1 MKNGLEINQTKQTI
15 ERSESASTSKLE
27 TESSSPRNTQ
37 FKESDSEFNTSY
49 VIESQKRSPT
59 VYILCGVIGTLLLGL
74 GVFGGMKLIKNKD
87 SNNNFTT
94 PAVESV
100 SSTITSSTNNIPVTT
115 ITTGAA
121 TTVAQQTETT
131 ATAAVITTAMQ
142 KVLKEYPASDI
153 SNYPQYISAIKDGI
167 DQNKFDAKSSGYAL
181 YDLNGDNTPE
191 MIINT
196 ALYGVYSINGNTYSE
211 LIQTYTVPR
220 SPSLALTDTGYLVV
234 KSLTPQGESSISYYK
249 FNGGTNGEYEDPS
262 PEQIGTEVAINLTPI
277 TNITEFQSTDSIKPN
292 NYTSY
297 DTSEAPSDFIF
308 FSNGPYDPALG
319 KVWTEEGALN
329 LRAKPSTDSEIII
342 QMPKSSYINIFGQN
356 NNWCYVS
363 YSENGITYFG
373 YASRQFIADGG
384 I

>member
-1 MKNGLEINQTKQTI
+1 MEVKYMKSLKDIISNDNKNSKFIPPEKAHDNYHYEPKTKSHIVLILTSIIGVLVIGIGILGGMLLMKNKG
-15 ERSESASTSKLE
+15 
-27 TESSSPRNTQ
+27 
-37 FKESDSEFNTSY
+37 
-49 VIESQKRSPT
+49 
-59 VYILCGVIGTLLLGL
+59 
-74 GVFGGMKLIKNKD
+74 
-87 SNNNFTT
+87 NNNFTT

-100 SSTITSSTNNIPVTT
+100 YSATTSVADNTPVTT
-115 ITTGAA
+115 IATGAT
-121 TTVAQQTETT
+121 TTVSQQTETA
-131 ATAAVITTAMQ
+131 ATTAVITTAVQ

-211 LIQTYTVPR
+211 LMQTYTVPR

-234 KSLTPQGESSISYYK
+234 KYLSPQGESSTSYYK
-249 FNGGTNGEYEDPS
+249 FNGGNNGEYVDPS
-262 PEQIGTEVAINLTPI
+262 PEQIGTEMAINLTPI
-277 TNITEFQSTDSIKPN
+277 TNIPEFQSTDSIKPN

-308 FSNGPYDPALG
+308 FSNGPYEPALG